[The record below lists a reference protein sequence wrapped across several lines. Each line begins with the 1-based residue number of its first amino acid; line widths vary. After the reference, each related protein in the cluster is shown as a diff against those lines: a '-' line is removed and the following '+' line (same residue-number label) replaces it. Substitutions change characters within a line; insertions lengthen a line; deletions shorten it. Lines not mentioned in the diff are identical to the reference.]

1 MSRVCVVSGKRAMKG
16 NKVSHSNHKTIK
28 RTQPNLQDK
37 RFWLASEN
45 RWIRLRLSVS
55 SMREIDKLGLETIVR
70 GLRAQG
76 VKV

>member
-16 NKVSHSNHKTIK
+16 NRVSHSNRKTIK

-37 RFWLASEN
+37 RFWLGSED

-55 SMREIDKLGLETIVR
+55 AMREIDKLGIESIVC
-70 GLRAQG
+70 GLRARG
-76 VKV
+76 EKI